1 LDNSKY
7 KLSVAMIDSC
17 DVSDLWLKKT
27 LNSLAISDS
36 KSSNDESQEY
46 DNQSVSP
53 TSVIDSIFEMKTNKE
68 FKKDFKIIDSS
79 SVLKFCKYF
88 FSCDPMA
95 IEEEIKILSN
105 QENSRS
111 STNSSLSIS
120 PILISLEGNIGA
132 GKSYLL
138 SALRQLHPE
147 WVFIDEPVSFWQSL
161 KNDNNESLLE
171 VFYKDQSR
179 WSYTFQNCA
188 LLSRFS
194 NIETTV
200 TDYSNKI
207 SQENISNGKNDN
219 NIRKPVVFITERCLD
234 TDHEVFAKM
243 LHADGQLDSLEFD
256 LYERWFALL
265 MQTATPLS
273 AIVYVDTVPN
283 TCSDRIRMRNRDGED
298 SIPLAYLSSLDLFQR
313 KWIDST
319 NVPVIRTVSD
329 DNQKVTN
336 FVESLVS
343 EAINKQLC

>member
-1 LDNSKY
+1 
-7 KLSVAMIDSC
+7 MIDSC

-27 LNSLAISDS
+27 LNSLAHDS
-36 KSSNDESQEY
+36 PSSNIDDKSNEY
-46 DNQSVSP
+46 DKQRVSP
-53 TSVIDSIFEMKTNKE
+53 TSIVDSIFEMKANKE
-68 FKKDFKIIDSS
+68 FKKDFKIIDYA
-79 SVLKFCKYF
+79 SVIKFCKYF

-95 IEEEIKILSN
+95 IEEEITLLSN
-105 QENSRS
+105 QEIPTPKANS
-111 STNSSLSIS
+111 NLSIS

-138 SALRQLHPE
+138 GSLRQLHPE

-207 SQENISNGKNDN
+207 SQENISKGTNGN

-273 AIVYVDTVPN
+273 AIVYVDTMPN

-329 DNQKVTN
+329 DNQKVTD
-336 FVESLVS
+336 FVEHLVS
-343 EAINKQLC
+343 EAIKKQLC